1 MLEVLLAAE
10 VVALELD
17 AGDGVGLPLADRDR
31 NADALLVRRDR
42 HLGGGDVEL
51 QIATVQVVAA
61 DRFQVGVELGARVAV
76 GLGVPGQPAGRRL
89 LQQAEQRAL
98 GEHLAPQDADLGD
111 LGRLALGHVEADI
124 DAVALDRGDGGRD
137 LGAVEAAREVLALEF
152 LLGTV
157 GQRLVEGL
165 ALADADVLQR
175 FGQGLGVEL
184 LEADEVDVGDDR
196 ALVDD
201 DDDGIALDADA
212 NVLEQAG
219 CEQRAQRR
227 GAFFIVVRVTDAEGQ
242 RREHG
247 AGVGALQA
255 FDADVLQHE
264 GVDRPGQPGLE
275 HPRESQSQQTE
286 ARGAMRRSRTVE

>member
-1 MLEVLLAAE
+1 
-10 VVALELD
+10 
-17 AGDGVGLPLADRDR
+17 
-31 NADALLVRRDR
+31 
-42 HLGGGDVEL
+42 
-51 QIATVQVVAA
+51 
-61 DRFQVGVELGARVAV
+61 
-76 GLGVPGQPAGRRL
+76 
-89 LQQAEQRAL
+89 
-98 GEHLAPQDADLGD
+98 
-111 LGRLALGHVEADI
+111 
-124 DAVALDRGDGGRD
+124 
-137 LGAVEAAREVLALEF
+137 F

-227 GAFFIVVRVTDAEGQ
+227 GAFFIVYVS
-242 RREHG
+242 
-247 AGVGALQA
+247 
-255 FDADVLQHE
+255 
-264 GVDRPGQPGLE
+264 P
-275 HPRESQSQQTE
+275 
-286 ARGAMRRSRTVE
+286 